1 MHNRDDQSCLS
12 PQFKYMIFRIFICI
26 YHLSYAFLFSAV
38 LFFGV
43 VVIVVYS
50 DVVFSL
56 LLFFF
61 DS

>member
-1 MHNRDDQSCLS
+1 MSLYVS

-26 YHLSYAFLFSAV
+26 YHLSYAFLFSAG